1 MALLGHSCYG
11 WHRHADSW
19 KKEKECAFYVHL
31 EEYQQHLGVLGRCVC
46 RLCRLQSR
54 VLGQAGR
61 LVGMFLLG
69 LLLPGIGTYCTGT
82 ILKEELL
89 KLCGLIGVMM
99 GVGFLHDL
107 CTGAVISLAWPML
120 MAVSSA
126 ITLVAPGHY
135 LNYQSKKQRK

>member
-1 MALLGHSCYG
+1 MFAAYASYSLVYWDKPEG
-11 WHRHADSW
+11 WS
-19 KKEKECAFYVHL
+19 
-31 EEYQQHLGVLGRCVC
+31 
-46 RLCRLQSR
+46 
-54 VLGQAGR
+54 
-61 LVGMFLLG
+61 GMFLLG